1 VKKSPQTIII
11 LMIFNLV
18 LSLLTLTFMLQSVT
32 ADEVNPG
39 LYSPTSK
46 LFGIPF
52 VDWTAKW
59 WQWYLKIPNS
69 QHPFADTTGEKC
81 AVSQDGPVWFLL
93 GSAGKVERN
102 CTIPSDKAIMFP
114 ILDTS
119 CSYSESPNLK
129 SEQELRQCA
138 IDGNKDAIVKASV
151 DNQEV
156 KNIDRYR
163 VTTGLF
169 NVTYSDDP
177 VSPTNSNVSQA
188 VSDGWFIFL
197 EPLKAGK
204 HEIKFVA
211 SQLSGENAAEPS
223 ALIDVTYH
231 LVVAANS
238 TKSLASQ

>member
-1 VKKSPQTIII
+1 
-11 LMIFNLV
+11 
-18 LSLLTLTFMLQSVT
+18 
-32 ADEVNPG
+32 
-39 LYSPTSK
+39 
-46 LFGIPF
+46 
-52 VDWTAKW
+52 
-59 WQWYLKIPNS
+59 
-69 QHPFADTTGEKC
+69 
-81 AVSQDGPVWFLL
+81 
-93 GSAGKVERN
+93 
-102 CTIPSDKAIMFP
+102 MFP

-238 TKSLASQ
+238 TKNLAAQ